1 MSLTNFLQMLNYHTN
16 ICKVKFKLPTIYI
29 LRIIQKPQQ
38 TAYKVNKNLS
48 WHSCTNTDAEGAQR
62 DIKARALH
70 DPSMTTDEHILL
82 SSATLVAGATSLSAS
97 CSSAGG
103 GFPPPRAAWWPA
115 PRPRHGRG
123 HLTREHRCAKP
134 EQDFSE
140 VNRAALRWSLASL
153 LYAGN
158 QQLLLQS
165 EGIV

>member
-62 DIKARALH
+62 DVKARALH

-115 PRPRHGRG
+115 LGR
-123 HLTREHRCAKP
+123 AM
-134 EQDFSE
+134 
-140 VNRAALRWSLASL
+140 AA
-153 LYAGN
+153 N
-158 QQLLLQS
+158 
-165 EGIV
+165 I